1 MQRIAIIGGGIA
13 GLTAAY
19 LLRRRNQVTLYEKS
33 ARVGGNAYTHITAD
47 GVAADVGVMS
57 FERKAY
63 RNFFRLMN
71 HLGIE
76 SVSGAG
82 RMGGAFIDLQTAD
95 ASYISPHLRGLLAQR
110 FGLFRPSRLLD
121 NLRLPLGMQAAKR
134 LVRSGVCDGLTL
146 EQGLQRLP
154 NITGDGKLAFISTL
168 CMMSSMH
175 CDELLA
181 SPAAFFFGKLE
192 RYGSL
197 FPPQILWRI
206 HFMKQGT
213 RSYVEKLANTLGNRI
228 ELNARIRTVIR
239 NQQGVTLSMQD
250 GERRRF
256 DKVIFACHADQALR
270 LLDSP
275 SALEQNLLGAWRYT
289 DSEIVVHRDLSP
301 FPQKDLLD
309 GYTFLYTKGRSYI
322 ETSVTFS
329 LWILP
334 TAPRSSDWMITQHQN
349 FPIRPERIDARFSFK
364 TPIFD
369 FQAVAAQAELPRLN
383 GQQHSYYCGSHFGFG
398 LHEDAVSSAMQ
409 VADQLGAALP

>member
-19 LLRRRNQVTLYEKS
+19 LLQRHYQVTLYEKS
-33 ARVGGNAYTHITAD
+33 ARVGGNAYTHTTAD

-63 RNFFRLMN
+63 RNFFRLME
-71 HLGIE
+71 HLVIE

-82 RMGGAFIDLQTAD
+82 RMGGGFIDLQTAE
-95 ASYISPHLRGLLAQR
+95 SCFISPHLRGLIAQR
-110 FGLFRPSRLLD
+110 FRFFRPSRLFD
-121 NLRLPLGMQAAKR
+121 NLRLPLGMHEAKR
-134 LVRSGVCDGLTL
+134 LVRRGACSDQTL

-154 NITGDGKLAFISTL
+154 KITGDGKLAFISTL
-168 CMMSSMH
+168 CMMSSMR

-181 SPAAFFFGKLE
+181 SPARFFLGKLE

-206 HFMKQGT
+206 RFMKQGT
-213 RSYVEKLANTLGNRI
+213 RSYVGKLASTLQERI
-228 ELNARIRTVIR
+228 VLNARIHNVERDE
-239 NQQGVTLSMQD
+239 QGVVLNMQGGD
-250 GERRRF
+250 RRRY

-270 LLDSP
+270 LLASP
-275 SALEQNLLGAWRYT
+275 SALEQNLLGVWRYT
-289 DSEIVVHRDLSP
+289 DSEIIVHRDLSP

-309 GYTFLYTKGRSYI
+309 GYTFLYTKGGRYI
-322 ETSVTFS
+322 DTSVTFS

-334 TAPRSSDWMITQHQN
+334 TAPHNSDWLITQHQN
-349 FPIRPERIDARFSFK
+349 FPIRQEMIDARFSFK

-369 FQAVAAQAELPRLN
+369 FPAVAAQPELPRLN
-383 GQQHSYYCGSHFGFG
+383 GLQHSYYCGSHFGFG

-409 VADQLGAALP
+409 VAEQLGIIFQ